1 MNIKNLQRE
10 VHAANIEAG
19 WWDGIDKTS
28 VVERLAKSALIV
40 TEVAEAVE
48 GFRKGIN
55 DDHLP
60 HRPMAEVE
68 LADAIIRILDL
79 GEACGFDI
87 ESAIL
92 EKMAYNKVRSDHKRE
107 NRAKEGGK
115 KY

>member
-1 MNIKNLQRE
+1 MNIKELQE
-10 VHAANIEAG
+10 KVHADNVNAG
-19 WWDGIDKTS
+19 WWDNIDKES

-48 GFRKGIN
+48 GFRKQIP

-68 LADAIIRILDL
+68 LADAVIRILDL
-79 GEACGFDI
+79 SGACGFDL
-87 ESAIL
+87 EGAIMEKL
-92 EKMAYNKVRSDHKRE
+92 EYNRNRLDHKRE